1 MLMLSGSRLLEA
13 PEEDGSDVDSARH
26 LVCQPAGKQ
35 SRGAEEGA
43 RYSQA
48 LHSVHRGIDT
58 IGPDKENFSRTV
70 SSRSL

>member
-1 MLMLSGSRLLEA
+1 MLMLSSSRLLKA

-48 LHSVHRGIDT
+48 LHSVHNGIDT
-58 IGPDKENFSRTV
+58 IGLANIV
-70 SSRSL
+70 

>member
-13 PEEDGSDVDSARH
+13 PEEDGPDVDSARH

-43 RYSQA
+43 QYSQA

-58 IGPDKENFSRTV
+58 IGPYKEICSRTV